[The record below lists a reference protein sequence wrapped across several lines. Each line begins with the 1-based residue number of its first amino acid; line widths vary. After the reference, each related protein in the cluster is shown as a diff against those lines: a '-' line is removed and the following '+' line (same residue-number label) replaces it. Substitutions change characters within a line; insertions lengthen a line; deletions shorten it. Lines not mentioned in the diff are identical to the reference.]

1 MIYMPFLYF
10 PEDKSEYL
18 PSVIMLIIFMS
29 FAVLALYFF
38 IKKSRKE
45 EKKFEE
51 KYKDV
56 IDEIEKEDSE
66 KNK

>member
-1 MIYMPFLYF
+1 
-10 PEDKSEYL
+10 
-18 PSVIMLIIFMS
+18 MLIIFMS